1 MKGLDPFVP
10 DFVLQCSGNGLRLV
24 SFDEL
29 EYKQI
34 NAQRQTRTDIGDSDI
49 RAESRS
55 RRERTER
62 LPAASG
68 SKL

>member
-1 MKGLDPFVP
+1 MIGLDPFVP

-24 SFDEL
+24 SFGEL

-34 NAQRQTRTDIGDSDI
+34 NAQRQTRTDTGDSDI
-49 RAESRS
+49 RAESR
-55 RRERTER
+55 RRETTER